1 MFLDLNKNN
10 HSNYRQISSSDEPKI
25 VSERAKTAFF
35 LLLGLLFVALA
46 FVYNS
51 AYEIW
56 TGFNKI
62 LSSPA
67 NLLTDYIQ
75 LSNIGATMMNVGIM
89 ILISIGLIK
98 ANGLKIDGKLMAA
111 IFTVAG
117 FSFFGKNLF
126 NSIPITMGVFLFA
139 KMNRKPFKEF
149 VLQAL
154 FGTAL
159 GPLVSEFSFNLGLPV
174 CQGIAFGVLT
184 GILAGFLIPPLA
196 KSFPLFHHGFNL
208 YNIGFTAGIIGMLFM
223 AILRSMGIDVKTVYI
238 ISSGNNLSFSI
249 ILYSIFAIMLI
260 IGFYL
265 NNWSFRGYKNLLEE
279 SGRGGTDFTEKS
291 GYGLTVINMALL
303 GFFATSYVLVI
314 GGELNGPTIGG
325 ILTIVGF
332 GSAGK
337 HIKNVIPIII
347 GVFIAKLLN
356 IYEYNST
363 SAILA
368 ALFGTTLAPIAGRYG
383 AISGIIAGILH
394 MAVTMNISNLHGG
407 MNLYNN
413 GFSGG
418 FIAAALIP
426 FLNSLIMSFKLEK
439 VPDEE

>member
-1 MFLDLNKNN
+1 MFLDLNKKN
-10 HSNYRQISSSDEPKI
+10 HSKKGQIYSSNEPKI

-35 LLLGLLFVALA
+35 LLLGSLFILLA
-46 FVYNS
+46 FFYYSPN
-51 AYEIW
+51 EIW
-56 TGFNKI
+56 NGCIKI

-89 ILISIGLIK
+89 ILISIGMIK
-98 ANGLKIDGKLMAA
+98 ANGLNIDGKLMAA

-126 NSIPITMGVFLFA
+126 NSIPITLGVFLFA
-139 KMNRKPFKEF
+139 KMNGKPFKNYMI
-149 VLQAL
+149 QAL

-159 GPLVSEFSFNLGLPV
+159 GPLVSEFSFNLGLPMW
-174 CQGIAFGVLT
+174 QGLVLGVLM
-184 GILAGFLIPPLA
+184 GIFAGFIIPPLA
-196 KSFPLFHHGFNL
+196 NSFPAFHHGFNL

-223 AILRSMGIDVKTVYI
+223 AILRSMGIDVKTVSV
-238 ISSGNNLSFSI
+238 ISSGNNLSLSI

-260 IGFYL
+260 MGLYL
-265 NNWSFRGYKNLLEE
+265 NNWSFRGYRKLLEE

-291 GYGLTVINMALL
+291 GFGLTMINMALL
-303 GFFATSYVLVI
+303 GFMATSYVLAI

-325 ILTIVGF
+325 ILTVVGF

-347 GVFIAKLLN
+347 GVFMAKLLN

-368 ALFGTTLAPIAGRYG
+368 ALFGSTLAPIAGYYG
-383 AISGIIAGILH
+383 AVPGIIAGILH
-394 MAVTMNISNLHGG
+394 MAVTMNLSYLHGG

-418 FIAAALIP
+418 FIAAALVPLI
-426 FLNSLIMSFKLEK
+426 NSLILRKKPEK
-439 VPDEE
+439 VSDV

>member
-1 MFLDLNKNN
+1 MFLDLNKKN
-10 HSNYRQISSSDEPKI
+10 HSKNQQISSSDGRKV
-25 VSERAKTAFF
+25 VSEGAKTAFF
-35 LLLGLLFVALA
+35 LFFGLLFILLA
-46 FVYNS
+46 FVYNTT
-51 AYEIW
+51 YEIW

-75 LSNIGATMMNVGIM
+75 LANIGATMMNAGVM
-89 ILISIGLIK
+89 ILISLGLIK
-98 ANGLKIDGKLMAA
+98 ANDLKIDGKLMAA

-126 NSIPITMGVFLFA
+126 NSIPITIGVFLFA
-139 KMNRKPFKEF
+139 KMNRKPFKDF
-149 VLQAL
+149 ALQAL

-174 CQGIAFGVLT
+174 WQGLVLGVLM
-184 GILAGFLIPPLA
+184 GIFAGFIIPPLA
-196 KSFPLFHHGFNL
+196 TSFPGFHHGFNL
-208 YNIGFTAGIIGMLFM
+208 YNIGFTAGITGMLFM
-223 AILRSMGIDVKTVYI
+223 AILRSMGIDVKTIYV
-238 ISSGNNLSFSI
+238 ISSGNNISFSI
-249 ILYSIFAIMLI
+249 ILYSIFAVMLL

-265 NNWSFRGYKNLLEE
+265 NNWSFRGYRKLLEE
-279 SGRGGTDFTEKS
+279 SGRGGTDFTEIS

-303 GFFATSYVLVI
+303 GFIATSYVLVI

-325 ILTIVGF
+325 ILTVVGF

-347 GVFIAKLLN
+347 GVLIAKLLN

-383 AISGIIAGILH
+383 AISGIIAGVLH
-394 MAVTMNISNLHGG
+394 MAVTMNISYLHGG

-426 FLNSLIMSFKLEK
+426 FLNSLIKSFKLGL
-439 VPDEE
+439 VPDGE